1 MAHTEQQV
9 TVTKSEK
16 EKMKTQG
23 AAPTP
28 GETVSPRRDVH
39 IQLKIYREAVRAQKA
54 ESCSPAR
61 YCFGIAREKVEWV
74 GQRGKDWVISFKKNE
89 VW

>member
-23 AAPTP
+23 AAPTL
-28 GETVSPRRDVH
+28 GETVSLRRDVH
-39 IQLKIYREAVRAQKA
+39 IQLKIYREAIRGQKT

-61 YCFGIAREKVEWV
+61 YCFGIARERVEWV